1 MSRALVMGGSSGIG
15 LETVKALLD
24 RGHDVIA
31 FSRGAKNL
39 RLDHPKLVRISG
51 DATNTAEVRN
61 AVNDADAVIQALGVP
76 VSLKLLTGPIDLFSS
91 ATKTLIPIMEE
102 MDIKRLIAVTGF
114 GAGNSNE
121 AIKSISDIV
130 SLCVAQMVVT

>member
-1 MSRALVMGGSSGIG
+1 MGGSSGIG
-15 LETVKALLD
+15 LEPVKALLD

-39 RLDHPKLVRISG
+39 RLDHPKLVRTSG
-51 DATNTAEVRN
+51 DATNTDEVRN
-61 AVNDADAVIQALGVP
+61 AINDADAVIQALGVP
-76 VSLKLLTGPIDLFSS
+76 VSLKLITGPIDLFSL

-102 MDIKRLIAVTGF
+102 MEVKRLIAVTGF

-121 AIKSISDIV
+121 AIN
-130 SLCVAQMVVT
+130 CVQRIPFNIIFGHAYILDCHLL